1 METLITILREVRD
14 PRDFN
19 ARHECS
25 AMLFIYFFMVSM
37 SCFLTS
43 SSENIALDRSL
54 HGEPPQALAGYRSTG
69 ADSVRQRDHA

>member
-25 AMLFIYFFMVSM
+25 AMLFI
-37 SCFLTS
+37 
-43 SSENIALDRSL
+43 SL
-54 HGEPPQALAGYRSTG
+54 VATLCGPRPSGRCS
-69 ADSVRQRDHA
+69 DMID